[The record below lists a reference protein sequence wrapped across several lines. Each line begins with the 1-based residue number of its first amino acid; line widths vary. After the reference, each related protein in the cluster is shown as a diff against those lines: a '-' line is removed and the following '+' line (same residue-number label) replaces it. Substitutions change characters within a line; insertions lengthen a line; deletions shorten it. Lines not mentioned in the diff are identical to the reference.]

1 MLTYSQELLGNG
13 KSLYDN
19 ENTDVENIEIRG
31 MPAILMFR
39 ADSQTYSLSW
49 SDGVYRYSLA
59 AHSPEITKE
68 ELILIAETI
77 E

>member
-1 MLTYSQELLGNG
+1 MLTYSQGLLNE
-13 KSLYDN
+13 KEMWFDN
-19 ENTDVENIEIRG
+19 KNTEIENIEIRG

-39 ADSQTYSLSW
+39 ADNQTYSLSW
-49 SDGVYRYSLA
+49 SDGVYGYSLE

-68 ELILIAETI
+68 ELILMAGTI